1 MCQFEIAWRFGK
13 YLPAVGPPFQPT
25 SIDVSAD
32 VSSEEKRILIGAR
45 EGSNAAG
52 AINVL
57 TEEGYATLFCGD
69 AAGLIQRLDDGVG
82 AVIIDDAFVLAL
94 LDLSPASRATPAW
107 TNIPVILITQRQG
120 MSRADFAA
128 LSAQLPASIADL
140 VVLESPLGE
149 ASLLSTVAAVW
160 RSRQRQVEIR
170 DRLNELAEQR
180 ATFESLV
187 EHLPVGVCLIDMN
200 GATILSNPAYERYVP
215 NRQIPSADDARAGR
229 WLGVDSDGQPLPRDQ
244 FAGARA
250 LRGERVSSLDAR
262 YFPEEGGELWARISA
277 VPLYDAN
284 QTVKGAA
291 LVIIDIDAQKQ
302 NEDMLRRFNDDLEAQ
317 VKARTRALED
327 ALEKL
332 TLETQERAR
341 AEEQLRQSMKMDAVG
356 QLTGGIAHDFNN
368 MLTGVIGALDLMR
381 LRIGRQQYGDLD
393 RYMSAAHS
401 SASRAAA
408 LTQRLLAFSRRQSL
422 ESRVV
427 AVNPLIL
434 SLGELLQ
441 RTLTERIIL
450 DIQLDEA
457 SGLAEVDPNQLE
469 NALLNLSINARDA
482 MPDGGTL
489 TITTRLARIDAAEAA
504 DLGGNAGTYV
514 AIDIADTGVGIPAAM
529 LTKVFEPFFTT
540 KPLGQGTGLGLSM
553 VYGFVQQSSG
563 FISVSS
569 TENAGTSITLYL
581 PAAQASTEVAEA
593 RAANTEVRSGTGQAI
608 LVVEDDDSVRLLL
621 DSVLQDLGYRVH
633 LAENGQQALDMLP
646 RIGTLDLLV
655 TDVGLPGLNGR
666 QLAEIVQ
673 QRRPGLPVLFI
684 SGYAE
689 NAATRSEFLGPR
701 MRLMTK
707 PFTLECLAETVSSVL
722 QI

>member
-1 MCQFEIAWRFGK
+1 VAVSKR
-13 YLPAVGPPFQPT
+13 LPAAGPPYQPP

-32 VSSEEKRILIGAR
+32 VSSEQKRILIGAR
-45 EGSNAAG
+45 DDSCAAG
-52 AINVL
+52 GAGVL
-57 TEEGYATLFCGD
+57 KEEGHATALCVD
-69 AAGLIQRLDDGVG
+69 AIDLVHQLDEGVG
-82 AVIIDDAFVLAL
+82 AVIIDDAFASAL
-94 LDLSPASRATPAW
+94 RELPAELSAKPAW
-107 TNIPVILITQRQG
+107 ADIPVILITHRQDI
-120 MSRADFAA
+120 SRADFAA
-128 LSAQLPASIADL
+128 LRAQLPESIADL
-140 VVLESPLGE
+140 VVLEAPLGE
-149 ASLLSTVAAVW
+149 ASLLSTVATVW
-160 RSRQRQVEIR
+160 RSHQRQVEIR

-180 ATFESLV
+180 ATLDSLV

-200 GATILSNPAYERYVP
+200 GSTILSNPSYERYVP
-215 NRQIPSADDARAGR
+215 NRLIPSADDARAGR
-229 WLGVDSDGQPLPRDQ
+229 WLSLDSQGRPLPRDQ

-262 YFPEEGGELWARISA
+262 YFPEGGGEFWTRISA

-284 QTVKGAA
+284 HAVKGAA

-302 NEDMLRRFNDDLEAQ
+302 NEEMLRRFNDDLEAQ
-317 VKARTRALED
+317 VKARTRSLEE

-332 TLETQERAR
+332 TLESQERAR

-381 LRIGRQQYGDLD
+381 LRIGKQQYGDLD
-393 RYMSAAHS
+393 RYMSAAHA

-422 ESRVV
+422 ESRAV
-427 AVNPLIL
+427 AVNPLIM

-489 TITTRLARIDAAEAA
+489 TIATRLARIDAAEAA
-504 DLGGNAGTYV
+504 GLGGSAGSYV
-514 AIDIADTGVGIPAAM
+514 AIDVKDTGVGIPVAM

-563 FISVSS
+563 LISVSS

-581 PAAQASTEVAEA
+581 PAAQASPEVVET
-593 RAANTEVRSGTGQAI
+593 RAGNAEVRSGAGQTI

-646 RIGTLDLLV
+646 RLGTLDLLV

-673 QRRPGLPVLFI
+673 QHRPGLPVLFI

>member
-1 MCQFEIAWRFGK
+1 M
-13 YLPAVGPPFQPT
+13 
-25 SIDVSAD
+25 
-32 VSSEEKRILIGAR
+32 
-45 EGSNAAG
+45 
-52 AINVL
+52 
-57 TEEGYATLFCGD
+57 
-69 AAGLIQRLDDGVG
+69 
-82 AVIIDDAFVLAL
+82 
-94 LDLSPASRATPAW
+94 
-107 TNIPVILITQRQG
+107 
-120 MSRADFAA
+120 
-128 LSAQLPASIADL
+128 
-140 VVLESPLGE
+140 
-149 ASLLSTVAAVW
+149 
-160 RSRQRQVEIR
+160 
-170 DRLNELAEQR
+170 
-180 ATFESLV
+180 
-187 EHLPVGVCLIDMN
+187 
-200 GATILSNPAYERYVP
+200 
-215 NRQIPSADDARAGR
+215 
-229 WLGVDSDGQPLPRDQ
+229 
-244 FAGARA
+244 
-250 LRGERVSSLDAR
+250 
-262 YFPEEGGELWARISA
+262 
-277 VPLYDAN
+277 
-284 QTVKGAA
+284 
-291 LVIIDIDAQKQ
+291 
-302 NEDMLRRFNDDLEAQ
+302 
-317 VKARTRALED
+317 ED

-393 RYMSAAHS
+393 RYMSAAHT

-489 TITTRLARIDAAEAA
+489 TIATRLARIDAAEAA